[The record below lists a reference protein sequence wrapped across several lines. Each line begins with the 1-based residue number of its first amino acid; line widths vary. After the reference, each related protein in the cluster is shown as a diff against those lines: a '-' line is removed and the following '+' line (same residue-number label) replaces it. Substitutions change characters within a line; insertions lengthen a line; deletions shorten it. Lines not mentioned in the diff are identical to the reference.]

1 MMVETEF
8 SPLQLIKRRFFAMR
22 NGIIADTMR
31 KAGAPYR
38 IIFGLNLPQLKE
50 IVAEFQPMAA
60 ELAPKLWQNA
70 TTRESRLTAVMLFAN
85 AAADAPKAD
94 ELIASL
100 TDNETEVADLIVMKL
115 LKGSANFDTTLEKLL
130 HSQRQIDR
138 YTALRM
144 AYSLVDDDSTRPRAL
159 AIARREI
166 ARGDQATISLA
177 RQLEYDADW

>member
-1 MMVETEF
+1 MSEAEF

-31 KAGAPYR
+31 KAGATYR

-50 IVAEFQPMAA
+50 IVAEFQPMAT
-60 ELAPKLWQNA
+60 ELAPQLWQNA
-70 TTRESRLTAVMLFAN
+70 STRESRLTAVMLFSTFTT
-85 AAADAPKAD
+85 DAPKAE

-100 TDNETEVADLIVMKL
+100 SDDETEVSDLIVMKL
-115 LKGSANFDTTLEKLL
+115 LKGAPHFDSTLEKLL
-130 HSQRQIDR
+130 QSQRQIDR

-159 AIARREI
+159 AIARQEI
-166 ARGDQATISLA
+166 ARGDQATLSLA